1 MKINQLAAPLAL
13 MLSMVWFT
21 PSALSQEWPSKPV
34 RVVSP
39 YAAGGVGDTLFRV
52 FGNALEGKLNQR
64 FIIDNKTGA
73 AGNIGTAE
81 VVNAKPDGYTL
92 LIAPTANFAVNQHLF
107 NNLGFDPVTQLEPV
121 ITISEAPLIAVT
133 PMNGALTLKEL
144 ATQIANGAGKF
155 NFGSPGAGSPSHLA
169 GVSFSHMTGD
179 TLIHIGYRGGP
190 PMVMALLAG
199 DVQVAFPTHTTVSSQ
214 LKAGKLKALA
224 VLSQQR
230 IPDLPNVPT
239 VAEAGFPDF
248 LFGNW
253 WVIAGPKGM
262 DSKVSNR
269 LSNEIKALLLEP
281 NVKNK
286 LIELG
291 QTILAY
297 GPQESSQFIKSES
310 NRFKNIIEKN
320 AIKLEQ

>member
-1 MKINQLAAPLAL
+1 MKKNKLAALL
-13 MLSMVWFT
+13 CVCLSVA
-21 PSALSQEWPSKPV
+21 SAFAQEWPSKPV
-34 RVVSP
+34 RLISP
-39 YAAGGVGDTLFRV
+39 YAAGGVGDTLYRV
-52 FGNALEGKLNQR
+52 FGNALEAKLNQR
-64 FIIDNKTGA
+64 FVIDNKTGA

-107 NNLGFDPVTQLEPV
+107 SNLGFDPVTQLEPV

-133 PMNGALTLKEL
+133 PVSGAATLKEL
-144 ATQIANGAGKF
+144 ASQIANGSGKF

-169 GVSFSHMTGD
+169 GVSFSHLTGD
-179 TLIHIGYRGGP
+179 SLIHIGYRGGP

-199 DVQVAFPTHTTVSSQ
+199 DVQVAFPTHTTVSAQ

-239 VAEAGFPDF
+239 VAEAGFSDL

-262 DSKVSNR
+262 DTKITNR
-269 LSNEIKALLLEP
+269 LSTEIKTLLAEP
-281 NVKNK
+281 GVKSK
-286 LIELG
+286 LIEL
-291 QTILAY
+291 
-297 GPQESSQFIKSES
+297 
-310 NRFKNIIEKN
+310 
-320 AIKLEQ
+320 

>member
-1 MKINQLAAPLAL
+1 MKKINLGAL
-13 MLSMVWFT
+13 LGVCLSGA
-21 PSALSQEWPSKPV
+21 SAFAQEWPSKPV
-34 RVVSP
+34 RLISP
-39 YAAGGVGDTLFRV
+39 YAAGGVGDTLYRV
-52 FGNALEGKLNQR
+52 FGNALEAKLNQR
-64 FIIDNKTGA
+64 FVIDNKTGA

-107 NNLGFDPVTQLEPV
+107 SNLGFDPVTQLEPV

-133 PMNGALTLKEL
+133 PVSGAATLKEL
-144 ATQIANGAGKF
+144 ASQIANGSGKF

-179 TLIHIGYRGGP
+179 SLIHIGYRGGP

-199 DVQVAFPTHTTVSSQ
+199 DVQVAFPTHTTVSAQ

-239 VAEAGFPDF
+239 VAEAGFSDL

-262 DSKVSNR
+262 DPKITNR
-269 LSNEIKALLLEP
+269 LSTEIKTLLVEP
-281 NVKNK
+281 GVKSK

-291 QTILAY
+291 QTTLAY
-297 GPQESSQFIKSES
+297 GPQESAQFIKSES

-320 AIKLEQ
+320 AIKLDQ